1 MTLFELIKL
10 LRVHLKPLVAV
21 ALAAAII
28 CGAGYALK
36 TAISPVYTAK
46 AYVVTT
52 GGAFNAVSGLAD
64 KEALA
69 NVTVEGATVEASA
82 TTAQNMVT
90 FTAKA
95 PTSSQAISAAN
106 QAASSLADLATA
118 NAGVTN
124 AAVTSAAGASL
135 AGKGPLLY
143 VAVGLLGGLFCAII
157 VIVLRDSMRGGVCSP
172 QVVAER
178 GLTFL
183 GELQNDQT
191 RMRIVLANFQFTG
204 KSEGVDVGTGAGTGA
219 GVSAGTDAGA
229 SAGSST
235 ILLHPTNKKV
245 HLQEACDMLT
255 PAANEVQVALRMSL
269 PLEESVDTLYQG
281 SKVTSVVVVV
291 EEYTSTIAEVEEI
304 VHEFALAGIHVGGF
318 VYLPY
323 TKHKK

>member
-10 LRVHLKPLVAV
+10 LRVHLKPLVVV

-28 CGAGYALK
+28 CGVGYALK

-64 KEALA
+64 KEALS

-82 TTAQNMVT
+82 TTAQNMIT

-204 KSEGVDVGTGAGTGA
+204 KSEGAGADAGAGAGVSVGTGAG
-219 GVSAGTDAGA
+219 A
-229 SAGSST
+229 STGSST

-291 EEYTSTIAEVEEI
+291 EEYLSTIAEVEEI

>member
-10 LRVHLKPLVAV
+10 LRVHLKPLVVV

-64 KEALA
+64 KEALS

-82 TTAQNMVT
+82 TTAQNMIT

-204 KSEGVDVGTGAGTGA
+204 KSEGAGADAGAGA
-219 GVSAGTDAGA
+219 GVSVGTGAGA

-291 EEYTSTIAEVEEI
+291 EEYLSTIAEVEEI